1 MSFGLA
7 CAVLVSKNKKI
18 IFSFIF
24 GFLTGPIALVYYLIR
39 KEAREGLPKTKEQ
52 EFVEEK
58 FSKIAKGAGKFGS
71 KLLNSKAGSA
81 VKKPLIVIRK
91 KIGVGPVV
99 KKKS

>member
-1 MSFGLA
+1 MSFSFSSIRFSVHAYYLIFMSFGLA

-39 KEAREGLPKTKEQ
+39 KETREGLSKTKEQ

-71 KLLNSKAGSA
+71 KLQ
-81 VKKPLIVIRK
+81 VRE
-91 KIGVGPVV
+91 
-99 KKKS
+99 